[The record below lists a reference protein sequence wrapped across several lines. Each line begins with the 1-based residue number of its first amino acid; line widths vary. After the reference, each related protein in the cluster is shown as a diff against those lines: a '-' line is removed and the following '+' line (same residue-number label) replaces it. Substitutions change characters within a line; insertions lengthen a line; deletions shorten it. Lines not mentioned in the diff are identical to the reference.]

1 MEVIAPP
8 ILKETQSSPNFFVIV
23 SFFID
28 VDTVPKKKRM
38 RKGYFMS
45 IPSILKMRTSLALD
59 NRTRFALQ

>member
-28 VDTVPKKKRM
+28 VDTVPKKKNEERLLYVNTKHPEDENFISA
-38 RKGYFMS
+38 R
-45 IPSILKMRTSLALD
+45 
-59 NRTRFALQ
+59 Q